1 MKLKGRIAIGAALA
15 VTGALAALPTGAS
28 AATFSNQASISIGP
42 NSVAATYPSNINV
55 AGLTGS
61 ITKVRAT
68 LFGITGEDTRDMQV
82 LLVGPAGQ
90 STVLMRNACGDNA
103 NGYTLGFDDAAAGS
117 LPFGSCSGLSGSFK
131 PTDPDPNDSAFTAPA
146 PPKPYGSTLSVFNT
160 TQPNGTW
167 RLFIEDDV
175 VGVGAHTIGG
185 GWSLDIDTSPDKKA
199 DGKKAKKCAKRKGK
213 KGKGGRKKKCRKGKK
228 KKK

>member
-28 AATFSNQASISIGP
+28 AANFSNQASISSP
-42 NSVAATYPSNINV
+42 PDSVAATYPSNINV
-55 AGLTGS
+55 TGLTGP

-68 LFGITGEDTRDMQV
+68 LFGITGEDTNDMQV

-90 STVLMRNACGDNA
+90 STVLMRNTCGDTA
-103 NGYTLGFDDAAAGS
+103 NGYTLGFDDAAAGL
-117 LPFGSCSGLSGSFK
+117 LPFGSCNGLSGSFK
-131 PTDPDPNDSAFTAPA
+131 PTDPDPNDGPFTAPA
-146 PPKPYGSTLSVFNT
+146 PPKPYGSTLSVFNN

-185 GWSLDIDTSPDKKA
+185 GWSLDIDTQADPKSNANKK
-199 DGKKAKKCAKRKGK
+199 KKCAKRKGK
-213 KGKGGRKKKCRKGKK
+213 RGKGGRKKKCRKGKK
-228 KKK
+228 KK